1 MGGNVFECFDE
12 QGDRWRK
19 YAKTLETLEA
29 HVKKATMSE
38 TTIVMRNKP
47 AGLNPSRAADT
58 ICHGEVKQVREKR
71 KHPHQQTLSLYVRSF
86 VNNVAS
92 Q

>member
-19 YAKTLETLEA
+19 YAKTLEALEA

-47 AGLNPSRAADT
+47 AGLNPSRAAGT
-58 ICHGEVKQVREKR
+58 ICHGELNKYVKRES
-71 KHPHQQTLSLYVRSF
+71 TLTSKPCHCTCGPL
-86 VNNVAS
+86 
-92 Q
+92 